1 MGMFGD
7 GQGLKAK
14 MREYYD
20 TLRTE
25 RWKGEGRFAGA
36 QAGRQ
41 IHLRQT
47 KLLGGVYLL
56 KQFRTT
62 EPRLLTVA
70 RYGVAPI
77 LNTTKIGKIANTS
90 LNVLRAGK
98 TFGVGMEQTAYP
110 DLPLDNPLKRVT
122 QIFSKP
128 DSSKEILNKYG
139 LKAKTTNEHGTIY
152 KDDMSG
158 GLTYEESEF
167 EDLIPVKFRYK
178 NTDGEYITHQVRGA
192 IGAVSDTITP
202 MWNETTY
209 VGRPDSIQSYGGF
222 AREFAFD

>member
-110 DLPLDNPLKRVT
+110 DLP
-122 QIFSKP
+122 
-128 DSSKEILNKYG
+128 
-139 LKAKTTNEHGTIY
+139 
-152 KDDMSG
+152 
-158 GLTYEESEF
+158 
-167 EDLIPVKFRYK
+167 
-178 NTDGEYITHQVRGA
+178 
-192 IGAVSDTITP
+192 
-202 MWNETTY
+202 
-209 VGRPDSIQSYGGF
+209 
-222 AREFAFD
+222 